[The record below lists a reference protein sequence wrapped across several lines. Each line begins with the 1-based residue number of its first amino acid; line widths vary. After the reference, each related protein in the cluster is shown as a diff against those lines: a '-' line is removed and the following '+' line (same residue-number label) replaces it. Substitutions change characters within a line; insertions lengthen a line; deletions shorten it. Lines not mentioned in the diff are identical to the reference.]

1 MFFSEDFWKISIPPF
16 LMSEAQ
22 DDVSQVPRLKSHVS
36 SLTSQV
42 NGHRSMNLE
51 MRIPQYL
58 LSSQCDRKISQNA

>member
-1 MFFSEDFWKISIPPF
+1 MFFGEDFWKISIPPF

-22 DDVSQVPRLKSHVS
+22 NVSMTFLKSQVPSLK
-36 SLTSQV
+36 SQV

-51 MRIPQYL
+51 MRIPKYL